1 MYAVDGDLPA
11 VETIGARNCTGL
23 TNLMLRAIGVVL
35 PYDNAVALR
44 PTRRVRAL
52 CGEVLTKFGDSHCL
66 FWL

>member
-11 VETIGARNCTGL
+11 VETIGACNCTGL

-44 PTRRVRAL
+44 PHPVA
-52 CGEVLTKFGDSHCL
+52 CWL
-66 FWL
+66 FVGKC